1 MPDFKKTKQSNNEFY
16 DIEFDRVLI
25 EQSVAKQYG
34 ILPSM
39 QDDLK
44 YSDWSKLVG
53 GLMND
58 TPLGQVV
65 AIRNEKDR
73 NILKE
78 MTSEQKRIRSEWQ
91 SFNSSKAVAIPQ
103 EEIKKANNSLEKMLA
118 SMFGGGK

>member
-1 MPDFKKTKQSNNEFY
+1 MPDFKRTKQSNNEFY

-91 SFNSSKAVAIPQ
+91 SFSSSKVVAIPQ